1 MSTVTTLIFDFYG
14 VFLSDPYDAW
24 LHRHNLTRTGDYD
37 EFAKKLDSGAI
48 DHEEFFALLAGRSNE
63 SLETVRAA
71 FTDHEPLNAQLIH
84 LIRSSLTSYSIGL
97 ISNGSQKVRTLL
109 NEAGITDIFD
119 QITLSSEVGMI
130 KPQPGIFTASF
141 EALGATAEEV
151 IYIDDR
157 EENLFAAREL
167 GAQTIQFTSVEAL
180 EAILK
185 DMSVI

>member
-1 MSTVTTLIFDFYG
+1 
-14 VFLSDPYDAW
+14 
-24 LHRHNLTRTGDYD
+24 
-37 EFAKKLDSGAI
+37 
-48 DHEEFFALLAGRSNE
+48 
-63 SLETVRAA
+63 
-71 FTDHEPLNAQLIH
+71 
-84 LIRSSLTSYSIGL
+84 
-97 ISNGSQKVRTLL
+97 
-109 NEAGITDIFD
+109 
-119 QITLSSEVGMI
+119 MI